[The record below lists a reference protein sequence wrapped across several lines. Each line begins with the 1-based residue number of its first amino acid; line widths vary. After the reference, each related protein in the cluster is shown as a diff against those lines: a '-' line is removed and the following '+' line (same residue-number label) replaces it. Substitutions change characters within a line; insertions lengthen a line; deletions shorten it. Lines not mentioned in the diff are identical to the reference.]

1 MAKLLGGLFYLTVWI
16 AEISQFI
23 AAVGVAI
30 LTLAVIVWACAKASN
45 WSGTVSQSGRR
56 VVFRVAKGSRSAWSS
71 LARSG
76 DTLYGVANNPATGA
90 NIEIKLER
98 ANRGSGRTR

>member
-30 LTLAVIVWACAKASN
+30 LTQLLVVPDT
-45 WSGTVSQSGRR
+45 SG
-56 VVFRVAKGSRSAWSS
+56 
-71 LARSG
+71 
-76 DTLYGVANNPATGA
+76 
-90 NIEIKLER
+90 I
-98 ANRGSGRTR
+98 